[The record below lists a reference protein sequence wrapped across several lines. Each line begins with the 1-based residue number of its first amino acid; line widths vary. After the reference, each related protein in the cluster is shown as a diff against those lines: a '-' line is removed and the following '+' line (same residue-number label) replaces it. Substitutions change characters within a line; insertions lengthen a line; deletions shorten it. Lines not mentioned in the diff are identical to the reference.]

1 MPWDGIGRRTAAT
14 GINGKARRGRPAA
27 GQSPDALLL
36 SAPAAGIVGA
46 WLSSLDSPA
55 CWRPGISK
63 ACASAWSATPRR
75 STRSIDHA
83 ADLVFRAPGVT
94 LAALFGPQHGFRS
107 DLQDNMIESP
117 HASDAIRRVPV
128 YSLYSDTREPT
139 AEMMKGLDVLV
150 VDLQDVGARIYTFIY
165 TMANC
170 LRAARRHG
178 IPVIVCDRPNPIGG
192 IDVEG
197 PMLEPGYESFV
208 GLFPI
213 PMRHGMTIGELARL
227 FNEAFGIGA
236 DLRVERV
243 EGWTRDMYFDQT
255 GLPWVMPSPNMPTL
269 DTAIVYPGAV
279 LFEGTQLS
287 EGRGT
292 TRPFE
297 YLGAPWIDAEH
308 FAEDL
313 NALGLD
319 GVKFRPIVFEPTFQ
333 KHARVTCGGCQIHVT
348 DRRTFKPVLGGRRRD
363 GPVPPRE
370 PGSLRVAGAA
380 LRIRAREDAD
390 RHPRRLAGAAA
401 ADRGGCRRAG
411 DRGVV
416 DRGDGG
422 VREAPPAVSA
432 LLSRPRGSDDR
443 LVIEI
448 GRRAQTVPTPTPR
461 LRW

>member
-1 MPWDGIGRRTAAT
+1 MTVVPGLTRLLASRQLEGLRV
-14 GINGKARRGRPAA
+14 GLVCNPA
-27 GQSPDALLL
+27 SVDAH
-36 SAPAAGIVGA
+36 
-46 WLSSLDSPA
+46 
-55 CWRPGISK
+55 
-63 ACASAWSATPRR
+63 
-75 STRSIDHA
+75 IDHA

-107 DLQDNMIESP
+107 DLQDNMIESA

-139 AEMMKGLDVLV
+139 AEMMAGLDVLV

-192 IDVEG
+192 VDVEG
-197 PMLEPGYESFV
+197 PMLEAGYESFV

-227 FNEAFGIGA
+227 FNEAFGMGA
-236 DLRVERV
+236 DLRVEKAA
-243 EGWTRDMYFDQT
+243 GWTRDMYFDRT

-292 TRPFE
+292 TKPFE

-308 FAEDL
+308 VAEDL
-313 NALGLD
+313 NALELD
-319 GVKFRPIVFEPTFQ
+319 GVTFRPIVFEPTFQ

-348 DRRTFKPVLGGRRRD
+348 DRRTFRPVLAGVAVMGQFHRANPSRFAWRQ
-363 GPVPPRE
+363 PPYE
-370 PGSLRVAGAA
+370 YEHEKMPIDILAGSPA
-380 LRIRAREDAD
+380 LRRQIEGGVSAREI
-390 RHPRRLAGAAA
+390 AASWTESTA
-401 ADRGGCRRAG
+401 AFETLRQ
-411 DRGVV
+411 
-416 DRGDGG
+416 
-422 VREAPPAVSA
+422 PY
-432 LLSRPRGSDDR
+432 LLY
-443 LVIEI
+443 
-448 GRRAQTVPTPTPR
+448 
-461 LRW
+461 